1 MMIQRFIE
9 LGEGYG
15 DIYELRELITSNQK
29 RFMHGFVFI
38 STNPQGQNVLS
49 VAAAF
54 KPASEGNFMPIYIC
68 REGIPVDSKRLDIF
82 EQAVAKIGFTPIKME
97 VKHSS
102 IYADRKFYHSHLI
115 SVLRLNHYIPP
126 MQ

>member
-1 MMIQRFIE
+1 MIQRFIE

-15 DIYELRELITSNQK
+15 DIFELRELITTNSH
-29 RFMHGFVFI
+29 RFKHGFIFVSALKDGT
-38 STNPQGQNVLS
+38 STLS

-54 KPASEGNFMPIYIC
+54 EPASEGGFMPIYIC
-68 REGIPVDSKRLDIF
+68 REGIPENSKRLEIF
-82 EQAVAKIGFTPIKME
+82 EKTVKTLGHTPIKMD

-102 IYADRKFYHSHLI
+102 AYSEKRFYFSHLI
-115 SVLRLNHYIPP
+115 AILRLNHYIPP

>member
-1 MMIQRFIE
+1 MIQRFIE

-15 DIYELRELITSNQK
+15 DIYELRQLMESNQE
-29 RFMHGFVFI
+29 RFMHGFVFV
-38 STNPQGQNVLS
+38 SKTKDAQPVVS

-54 KPASEGNFMPIYIC
+54 QPAQEGNFMPIYLC
-68 REGIPVDSKRLDIF
+68 REGVPDGSKRLAVF
-82 EQAVAKIGFTPIKME
+82 EDAVKQLGHEPIRMD

-102 IYADRKFYHSHLI
+102 QYADTKLYFGHLI
-115 SVLRLNHYIPP
+115 AILRLNHYIPP

>member
-1 MMIQRFIE
+1 MIQRFIE

-15 DIYELRELITSNQK
+15 DIYELQELIQTNSQ
-29 RFMHGFVFI
+29 RLMHGFVFE
-38 STNPQGQNVLS
+38 SKDPNGKPALS

-54 KPASEGNFMPIYIC
+54 KPAAEGSFMPIYIC
-68 REGIPVDSKRLDIF
+68 REGIPANSKRLEMF
-82 EQAVAKIGFTPIKME
+82 EKTIQALGRTPHKMD

-102 IYADRKFYHSHLI
+102 AYVEKQFYFSHLI
-115 SVLRLNHYIPP
+115 AILRLNHFIPP

>member
-1 MMIQRFIE
+1 MIQRFIE

-15 DIYELRELITSNQK
+15 DIYELRELMMTNRS

-38 STNPQGQNVLS
+38 TKDMDGKPVLS
-49 VAAAF
+49 AAAAF
-54 KPASEGNFMPIYIC
+54 KPAEQGNFMPIYIC
-68 REGIPVDSKRLDIF
+68 REGIPENSKRLHLF
-82 EQAVAKIGFTPIKME
+82 EEAVKDLGGLPIHMD
-97 VKHSS
+97 VKHST
-102 IYADRKFYHSHLI
+102 IYADRQFYFSHLI

>member
-1 MMIQRFIE
+1 MIQRFIE

-15 DIYELRELITSNQK
+15 DIYELRELIASNQQ

-38 STNPQGQNVLS
+38 ATNPQGQEVLS

-54 KPASEGNFMPIYIC
+54 KPASEGNFMPIYLC
-68 REGIPVDSKRLDIF
+68 REGIPVDSKRLGIF
-82 EQAVAKIGFTPIKME
+82 EEAVTELGRAPIKME

-102 IYADRKFYHSHLI
+102 VYADRKFYHNHLI

>member
-1 MMIQRFIE
+1 MIQRFIE

-15 DIYELRELITSNQK
+15 DIYELRELMMTNRS
-29 RFMHGFVFI
+29 RFKHGFVFI
-38 STNPQGQNVLS
+38 SKDMDGKTVLS

-54 KPASEGNFMPIYIC
+54 KPAEQGNFMPLYIC
-68 REGIPVDSKRLDIF
+68 REGIPENSKRLELFEEAVKELGGLPIF
-82 EQAVAKIGFTPIKME
+82 MD
-97 VKHSS
+97 VKHSTV
-102 IYADRKFYHSHLI
+102 YADRKFYFSHLI

>member
-1 MMIQRFIE
+1 MTQRFIE

-15 DIYELRELITSNQK
+15 DIYELRELITSNQQ
-29 RFMHGFVFI
+29 RFMHGFVFV
-38 STNPQGQNVLS
+38 STNSHGKQVLS
-49 VAAAF
+49 IAVVF
-54 KPASEGNFMPIYIC
+54 KPASEGNFMPIYLC
-68 REGIPVDSKRLDIF
+68 REGIPVDSKRLAVF
-82 EQAVAKIGFTPIKME
+82 EKAVTDLGHTPIKME

-102 IYADRKFYHSHLI
+102 VYANKKFYHSHLI

>member
-1 MMIQRFIE
+1 MIQRFIE

-15 DIYELRELITSNQK
+15 DIYELRQLMESNQE
-29 RFMHGFVFI
+29 RFMHGFVFV
-38 STNPQGQNVLS
+38 SKTKDGHPVVS

-54 KPASEGNFMPIYIC
+54 QPAQEGNFMPIYLC
-68 REGIPVDSKRLDIF
+68 REGVPDGSKRLAVF
-82 EQAVAKIGFTPIKME
+82 EDAVKQLGHEPIRMD

-102 IYADRKFYHSHLI
+102 QYADTKLYFGHLI
-115 SVLRLNHYIPP
+115 AILRLNHYIPP

>member
-1 MMIQRFIE
+1 MIQRFIE

-15 DIYELRELITSNQK
+15 DIFELRELILTNSH
-29 RFMHGFVFI
+29 RFLHGFVFV
-38 STNPQGQNVLS
+38 SKDSSGKSVLS

-54 KPASEGNFMPIYIC
+54 KPTEEGNFMPIYLC
-68 REGIPVDSKRLDIF
+68 REGIPENSKRLAIF
-82 EQAVAKIGFTPIKME
+82 TKAIEGLGHQPITME

-102 IYADRKFYHSHLI
+102 VYTEKQFYFSHLI
-115 SVLRLNHYIPP
+115 AILRLNHFIPP

>member
-1 MMIQRFIE
+1 MIQRFIE

-15 DIYELRELITSNQK
+15 DIYELRELMLTNRS
-29 RFMHGFVFI
+29 RFMHGFVFV
-38 STNPQGQNVLS
+38 SKDMDGKTVLS

-54 KPASEGNFMPIYIC
+54 KPAEQGNFMPLYIC
-68 REGIPVDSKRLDIF
+68 REGIPENSKRLELFEEAVKELGGLPIF
-82 EQAVAKIGFTPIKME
+82 MD
-97 VKHSS
+97 VKHSTV
-102 IYADRKFYHSHLI
+102 YADRKFYFSHLI

>member
-15 DIYELRELITSNQK
+15 DIYELRELITSNQQ
-29 RFMHGFVFI
+29 RFMHGFVFV
-38 STNPQGQNVLS
+38 STNPQGKDVLS
-49 VAAAF
+49 LAAVF
-54 KPASEGNFMPIYIC
+54 KPASEGNFMPIYLC
-68 REGIPVDSKRLDIF
+68 REGIPVNSKRLEVF
-82 EQAVAKIGFTPIKME
+82 EQAVAKLGNTPIKME

-102 IYADRKFYHSHLI
+102 VYADRKFYHSHLI

>member
-15 DIYELRELITSNQK
+15 DIYELRELITSNQQ
-29 RFMHGFVFI
+29 RFMHGFIFV
-38 STNPQGQNVLS
+38 STTPQGQEVLS
-49 VAAAF
+49 VAAVF
-54 KPASEGNFMPIYIC
+54 KPASEGNFMPLYLC
-68 REGIPVDSKRLDIF
+68 REGIPVDSKRLAVF
-82 EQAVAKIGFTPIKME
+82 EKTITDLGHAPIKME

-102 IYADRKFYHSHLI
+102 VYADRKFYHSHLI

>member
-1 MMIQRFIE
+1 MIQRFIE

-15 DIYELRELITSNQK
+15 DIYELRELILTNRS
-29 RFMHGFVFI
+29 RFMHGFVFA
-38 STNPQGQNVLS
+38 TKDADGKPVLS
-49 VAAAF
+49 IAAAF
-54 KPASEGNFMPIYIC
+54 KPAEQGNFMPIYIC
-68 REGIPVDSKRLDIF
+68 REGIPENSKRLQLFEDLLDEIGSVPIF
-82 EQAVAKIGFTPIKME
+82 ME

-102 IYADRKFYHSHLI
+102 VYADKRFYFSHLI

>member
-1 MMIQRFIE
+1 MIQRFIE

-15 DIYELRELITSNQK
+15 DIYELRELITSNQQ

-38 STNPQGQNVLS
+38 SKNPQGQDVLS
-49 VAAAF
+49 VAAVF
-54 KPASEGNFMPIYIC
+54 KPAAEGNFMPIYMC

-82 EQAVAKIGFTPIKME
+82 EQAVAEIGFTPIKME
-97 VKHSS
+97 VKHSTV
-102 IYADRKFYHSHLI
+102 YADRKFYHSHLI

>member
-1 MMIQRFIE
+1 MIQRFIE

-15 DIYELRELITSNQK
+15 DIYELRQLMDSNK
-29 RFMHGFVFI
+29 GRFMHGFVFV
-38 STNPQGQNVLS
+38 SKTAEGKPVVS

-54 KPASEGNFMPIYIC
+54 KPAEEGNFMPIYLC
-68 REGIPVDSKRLDIF
+68 REGIPDGSKRLELF
-82 EQAVAKIGFTPIKME
+82 EQSVKGLGHAPIRMD

-102 IYADRKFYHSHLI
+102 QYADPKLYFGHLI
-115 SVLRLNHYIPP
+115 AILRLNHYIPP

>member
-1 MMIQRFIE
+1 MIQRFIE

-15 DIYELRELITSNQK
+15 DIYELRELMMTNRS
-29 RFMHGFVFI
+29 RFMHGFVFV
-38 STNPQGQNVLS
+38 SKDMDGKTVLS

-54 KPASEGNFMPIYIC
+54 KPAEQGNFMPLYIC
-68 REGIPVDSKRLDIF
+68 REGIPENSKRLELFEEAVKELGGLPIF
-82 EQAVAKIGFTPIKME
+82 MD
-97 VKHSS
+97 VKHSTV
-102 IYADRKFYHSHLI
+102 YADRKFYFSHLI

>member
-1 MMIQRFIE
+1 MIQRFIE

-15 DIYELRELITSNQK
+15 DIYELQELINSNSN
-29 RFMHGFVFI
+29 RFMHGFIFE
-38 STNPQGQNVLS
+38 SKDPSGKPVLS

-54 KPASEGNFMPIYIC
+54 KPATEGNFMPIYIC
-68 REGIPVDSKRLDIF
+68 REGIPLNSKRLEIF
-82 EQAVAKIGFTPIKME
+82 EKAIQTLGHTPQKMD

-102 IYADRKFYHSHLI
+102 IYVEKQFYFSHLI
-115 SVLRLNHYIPP
+115 AILRLNHFIPP

>member
-1 MMIQRFIE
+1 MIQRFIE

-15 DIYELRELITSNQK
+15 DIYELRELISTNSH
-29 RFMHGFVFI
+29 RFMQSFI
-38 STNPQGQNVLS
+38 FASKDSNGKPVLS

-54 KPASEGNFMPIYIC
+54 NPTDEGNFMPIYLC
-68 REGIPVDSKRLDIF
+68 REGIPEGSKRLEIF
-82 EQAVAKIGFTPIKME
+82 ERAIQELGQQPIRME

-102 IYADRKFYHSHLI
+102 VYAEKQFYFSHLI
-115 SVLRLNHYIPP
+115 AILRLNHLIPP

>member
-1 MMIQRFIE
+1 MIQRFIE

-15 DIYELRELITSNQK
+15 DIYELRELISTNSH
-29 RFMHGFVFI
+29 RFMQGFVFV
-38 STNPQGQNVLS
+38 SKDPNGKSVLS

-54 KPASEGNFMPIYIC
+54 KPTDEGNFMPIYLC
-68 REGIPVDSKRLDIF
+68 REGIPENSKRLEIF
-82 EQAVAKIGFTPIKME
+82 EKAIQELGHQPNKME

-102 IYADRKFYHSHLI
+102 VYVEKQFYFSHLI
-115 SVLRLNHYIPP
+115 AILRLNHFIPP

>member
-1 MMIQRFIE
+1 MIQRFIE

-15 DIYELRELITSNQK
+15 DIYELRELIETNRH
-29 RFMHGFVFI
+29 RFMHGFIFA
-38 STNPQGQNVLS
+38 TATDAGKPVLS

-54 KPASEGNFMPIYIC
+54 KPAENGNFMPIYLC
-68 REGIPVDSKRLDIF
+68 REGIPENSKRLELF
-82 EQAVAKIGFTPIKME
+82 EETVKGLGHMPIKME

-102 IYADRKFYHSHLI
+102 AYAEKRFYFSHLI
-115 SVLRLNHYIPP
+115 AILRLNHYIPP